1 MSAHGSRSNLL
12 FAVALFAAAGFL
24 SLAALVRAASGAE
37 VVVTEQE
44 SLRHGKVIY
53 ANYCSGCHGVNGD
66 GKGIAADMLIV
77 KPRDFTSG
85 LFKFRSTPNGTLPT
99 DADLMRTIT
108 KGVNRTSMPEWS
120 LLPER
125 ERMALVQYVKSFYP
139 GFKENGPGRSIYIPS
154 PPATLGSPESI
165 ARGRQLYEMLE
176 CGRCHGDSGRGD
188 GPSAATLAPDS
199 WGNPQKPFDF
209 TKGALKSGAA
219 PEDVYRTFMTGL
231 NGTAMPSYA
240 DVFDEPDGE
249 NIKPGDAWN
258 LVSYVLSLR
267 AQNRKP
273 AMPAQAAADA
283 RVPAQAAA
291 DARVPAQTATDPG
304 TEIAAVHRADLA
316 RAGYVAAEPA
326 TPGSKEPNP

>member
-1 MSAHGSRSNLL
+1 MSTRNPRNNAALAFTLL
-12 FAVALFAAAGFL
+12 AVAGFL
-24 SLAALVRAASGAE
+24 SISALVRTATGAE
-37 VVVTEQE
+37 IVVSETQQ
-44 SLRHGKVIY
+44 LHHGKVLY
-53 ANYCSGCHGVNGD
+53 STYCVGCHGEAGD
-66 GKGIAADMLIV
+66 GKGPAAAMLIV

-85 LFKFRSTPNGTLPT
+85 LYKFRSTPNGQLPT

-139 GFKENGPGRSIYIPS
+139 GFKEVGPGHPIYIPA
-154 PPATLGSPESI
+154 PPATRGSPESI

-176 CGRCHGDSGRGD
+176 CGRCHGPKGLGD

-199 WGNPQKPFDF
+199 WGNPQKPFNF

-249 NIKPGDAWN
+249 NVKPGDAWN

-267 AQNRKP
+267 TSDKP
-273 AMPAQAAADA
+273 GVQVASQE
-283 RVPAQAAA
+283 
-291 DARVPAQTATDPG
+291 G
-304 TEIAAVHRADLA
+304 AAVNAAYRGDLA
-316 RAGYVAAEPA
+316 RAGYTAPAPEPA
-326 TPGSKEPNP
+326 QAGGNKESKP

>member
-1 MSAHGSRSNLL
+1 MSTRNPRNNALL
-12 FAVALFAAAGFL
+12 AFMLLAVAGFL
-24 SLAALVRAASGAE
+24 SVSALVRTASGAE
-37 VVVTEQE
+37 IVVSETQQ
-44 SLRHGKVIY
+44 LHHGKVLY
-53 ANYCSGCHGVNGD
+53 TTYCTGCHGEAGD
-66 GKGIAADMLIV
+66 GKGPAASMLII

-85 LFKFRSTPNGTLPT
+85 LYKFRSTPNGQLPT
-99 DADLMRTIT
+99 DADLMRTLT

-139 GFKENGPGRSIYIPS
+139 GFKDNPPPHPIYVPA

-176 CGRCHGDSGRGD
+176 CGRCHGPKGLGD

-199 WGNPQKPFDF
+199 WGNPQKPFNF

-267 AQNRKP
+267 AN
-273 AMPAQAAADA
+273 DG
-283 RVPAQAAA
+283 
-291 DARVPAQTATDPG
+291 PG
-304 TEIAAVHRADLA
+304 TQVASEQGAAVNAAYRGDLA
-316 RAGYVAAEPA
+316 RAGYTAPAPEPA
-326 TPGSKEPNP
+326 PAGGNKESKP